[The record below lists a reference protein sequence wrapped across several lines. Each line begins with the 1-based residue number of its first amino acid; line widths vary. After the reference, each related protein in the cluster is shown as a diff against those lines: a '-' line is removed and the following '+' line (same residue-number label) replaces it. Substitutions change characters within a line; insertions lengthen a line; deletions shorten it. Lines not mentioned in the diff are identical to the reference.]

1 MLAPVLQL
9 ALCLSAP
16 TSTLHQHNERFTGK
30 SKEKGN
36 AEDVSGRWNIII
48 FLLLRKYFYI
58 TGSNSKLW
66 HLKN

>member
-48 FLLLRKYFYI
+48 FLLLRK
-58 TGSNSKLW
+58 
-66 HLKN
+66 